1 DGELLL
7 GVERMRIARQ
17 GTTKQQWIIAGH
29 QLIGNA
35 HQLPQHGWPR
45 LIDRDKIAEALA
57 HFFGAIQALENW
69 KEKDDLLRQTF
80 LPLEVAPYQNV
91 KKLISSAELDI
102 RFYHHRVPALHDRIL
117 NFVCA
122 DGLLVVNPGPEIL
135 ALQHLLQ
142 RNSTVQANDVFER
155 HRSKPVAI
163 ANGLRA
169 CRIKN
174 LECLLTIA
182 FGIFHYF
189 LVR

>member
-35 HQLPQHGWPR
+35 HQLPEHVWRG
-45 LIDRDKIAEALA
+45 LVDRDKIAEALA

-80 LPLEVAPYQNV
+80 LPLEVAAYQDV
-91 KKLISSAELDI
+91 KKLIRSAKLDI
-102 RFYHHRVPALHDRIL
+102 RFHHHRVPALHDRIL

-122 DGLLVVNPGPEIL
+122 DGLVVVNPGTEVL

-142 RNSTVQANDVFER
+142 RNSTVQADDVFER

-169 CRIKN
+169 RRIQN
-174 LECLLTIA
+174 LERLLA
-182 FGIFHYF
+182 VSCG
-189 LVR
+189 

>member
-1 DGELLL
+1 PE
-7 GVERMRIARQ
+7 IYP
-17 GTTKQQWIIAGH
+17 
-29 QLIGNA
+29 
-35 HQLPQHGWPR
+35 LPLHDALPIYVWRG
-45 LIDRDKIAEALA
+45 LVDRDEIAEALA

-69 KEKDDLLRQTF
+69 KEEDDLLRQSF
-80 LPLEVAPYQNV
+80 LPLEVAPYQNI
-91 KKLISSAELDI
+91 KKLVRSTELDI
-102 RFYHHRVPALHDRIL
+102 RFHHYRVPALHDRIL
-117 NFVCA
+117 NFVCP
-122 DGLLVVNPGPEIL
+122 DGLLFVNPGPEIL

-142 RNSTVQANDVFER
+142 RDSTVQANDVFER